1 MVRKARVFQREPAE
15 QPELAPRAG
24 SERRCGELLV
34 AVTTVLLW
42 EGSQVKNLA
51 IFALRIGA
59 ATVLLADCSGAP
71 PPIGV
76 PSIMQQRLI
85 GQFNEE
91 SLPYHKTFIY
101 TGSKQSF
108 KVPSGVAQLTVV
120 ARGAEGGGAS
130 GSNSY
135 QAFFEG
141 GIGGRVYA
149 EIPVKPGET
158 LYVYVGGYGGSPS
171 RSRAGGFNG
180 GAPGGT
186 SGNSLAYGGGGAS
199 DVREGGNRWKNRVV
213 VAAGGG
219 GQAAGWA
226 SYFTGWGGKGG
237 GLVGGTGG
245 SDYGNG
251 GSGGSQ
257 TQGGA
262 GGAGIGPGGQ
272 PGGNGSLGVGGR
284 GGDGGGS
291 TQSAGAAGG
300 GGGGGYYGGGG
311 GGGIGSDGSIGPS
324 GGGGGGSSYIEP
336 EAIKGRMWSGWKKDW
351 GKLGGNGLV
360 VFSW

>member
-1 MVRKARVFQREPAE
+1 MKNLARFA
-15 QPELAPRAG
+15 LSIG
-24 SERRCGELLV
+24 
-34 AVTTVLLW
+34 AVTVLL
-42 EGSQVKNLA
+42 G
-51 IFALRIGA
+51 G
-59 ATVLLADCSGAP
+59 CSGAQ
-71 PPIGV
+71 PPIGER
-76 PSIMQQRLI
+76 SIMPQRLVN
-85 GQFNEE
+85 QYNEE
-91 SLPYHKTFIY
+91 SLPYHKTFSY
-101 TGSKQSF
+101 TGSKQLF
-108 KVPSGVAQLTVV
+108 KVPSGVTHLTVV

-180 GAPGGT
+180 GASGGT

-199 DVREGGNRWKNRVV
+199 DVREGGNRLKNRVV

-219 GQAAGWA
+219 GQGAGWT

-291 TQSAGAAGG
+291 TQSAGGAGG

-311 GGGIGSDGSIGPS
+311 GGGIVSEGSIGPS

-336 EAIKGRMWSGWKKDW
+336 QAIKGRLWSGWKKDW
-351 GKLGGNGLV
+351 GKLGGNGRV